1 MKKPYETI
9 RIEPISMGWGT
20 GLNLGGALGASA
32 HGGVVDISKGIGD
45 FSIVCGLRGGCTA
58 SAAGVTGTAANYV
71 DFAVYESTAATH
83 AGSAIS
89 GATLRLGCAT
99 AGKGRGLLDAIFT
112 FSSKH
117 TTAETL
123 TINGIVYHAP
133 TTSADGSVAATKFAG
148 IFNGLTTVQAKIPHY
163 KAHTS
168 TLGLWAGTSGK
179 VYLAADDDQATGLT
193 ILMSAAGSSGIPFGF
208 TKLQGV
214 IDINAHALSS
224 NTPKFL
230 NVVNSTFN
238 GATGV
243 MYSFLV
249 RRGEPTPSKVVQ
261 LNT

>member
-1 MKKPYETI
+1 MKKPFETI

-20 GLNLGGALGASA
+20 GLNLGGKLGATA
-32 HGGVVDISKGIGD
+32 QGGVVDISNGIGD
-45 FSIVCGLRGGCTA
+45 FSVIVGLHVGCTA
-58 SAAGVTGTAANYV
+58 SASGVTGTAANYV

-89 GATLRLGCAT
+89 GATMRLGCAT
-99 AGKGRGLLDAIFT
+99 AGKGRGMLDAIFT

-123 TINGIVYHAP
+123 TINGIAYHAP
-133 TTSADGSVAATKFAG
+133 TTSADGTVAATKWAG
-148 IFNGLTTVQAKIPHY
+148 VFNGLTTQAKIPHY
-163 KAHTS
+163 TAHTS
-168 TLGLWAGTSGK
+168 TVGVWAGTSGK

-193 ILMSAAGSSGIPFGF
+193 ILMSAANSSGIPFGF

-214 IDINAHALSS
+214 IDINAHALST
-224 NTPKFL
+224 NKPKFL

-238 GATGV
+238 GATSV